1 MTSFV
6 ELCVPCL
13 FGLEGLVADELRRMN
28 MNDVRPETGR
38 VYFRGDWRDVARANI
53 GLRTGERV
61 LVTLGNFPAVSFDAL
76 YEGAAALDWA
86 AYIPKDGAFPI
97 KGHALG
103 PALRSVPDAQRI
115 IKKAAADQLGRV
127 YGVERL
133 PETGVT
139 YQVQFAIRE
148 DVCTI
153 YLDTTG
159 AGLYKRGYRPVAGV
173 APLRETLAAAMVNLS
188 RYRGRDVLADPFCG
202 SGTIAIEAALAARN
216 RAPGLN
222 RKFAAETWL
231 QIPSEVWD
239 ETREA
244 ARAKEFN
251 GDYTILA
258 RDIDPDCIALARENA
273 RRAGVETDIH
283 FEVADARKFETT
295 APKGVIVTN
304 PPYGER
310 VLEKSEAD
318 AIARAFGRAVKG
330 LQGWQLYILSAH
342 ADFEQA
348 FGRTADKKR
357 KLYNG
362 MMKCNLFMYK

>member
-1 MTSFV
+1 MQLN
-6 ELCVPCL
+6 LCVPCL

-28 MNDVRPETGR
+28 MADVRPETGR
-38 VYFRGDWRDVARANI
+38 VYFAGDWADVPRANI

-61 LVTLGNFPAVSFDAL
+61 LITLGSFSAASFDAL
-76 YEGAAALDWA
+76 YEGAQALDWA
-86 AYIPKDGAFPI
+86 VFVPKDGAFPV

-115 IKKAAADQLGRV
+115 IKKAAAEKLGRA

-133 PETGVT
+133 PETGTV
-139 YQVQFAIRE
+139 YQVQFAIRD
-148 DVCTI
+148 DVATI

-159 AGLYKRGYRPVAGV
+159 PGLYKRGYRPVSGT

-202 SGTIAIEAALAARN
+202 SGTIAVEAALAARN

-222 RKFAAETWL
+222 RHFAAEAWDQTP
-231 QIPSEVWD
+231 PSLWT

-244 ARAKEFN
+244 ARAKEFH

-258 RDIDPDCIALARENA
+258 SDIDPACMVLAEENA
-273 RRAGVETDIH
+273 KRAGVAEDIR
-283 FEVADARKFETT
+283 FAVADARQFQAT
-295 APKGVIVTN
+295 APKGVLVTN

-310 VLEKSEAD
+310 VLEKTEAE
-318 AIARAFGRAVKG
+318 AICRDFGKAVRG
-330 LQGWQLYILSAH
+330 LAGWQMYILSAH

-348 FGRTADKKR
+348 FGRQADKKR

-362 MMKCNLFMYK
+362 MMKCNLFMYR